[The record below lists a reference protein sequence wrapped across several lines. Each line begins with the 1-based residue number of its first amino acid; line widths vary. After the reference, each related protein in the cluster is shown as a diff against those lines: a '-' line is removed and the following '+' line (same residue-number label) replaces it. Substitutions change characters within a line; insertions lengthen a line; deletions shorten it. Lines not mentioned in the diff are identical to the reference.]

1 MRTFRLDKT
10 SQRMKIS
17 MYLRQCQN
25 YSHRQLRNVKVFLD
39 GKQVRLTKK
48 LPSSGILKVIEKE
61 KITNIEPIHMNL
73 DIAYEDDDILIVNKP
88 YNLVVHP
95 TKKNTDIT
103 LANGIVDYLN
113 LVPRFYNRLD
123 MDTTGL
129 IVIAKNSYTQAFL
142 QNNGEVRKKYIAI
155 VHGKITGTIEI
166 EKNIYRVENELKRII
181 DPRGQYAKTIV
192 SEISYSEKYNRT
204 IVQCELLT
212 GRTHQIRVHLS
223 SIGNPIVGDKL
234 YSDINDNCRQMLH
247 SYYIKFIH
255 PRTKQKVSVQIP
267 MYKDMSN
274 YGINIMEV

>member
-142 QNNGEVRKKYIAI
+142 QNNGEVRKNILQLFMVKLLGQLKLKKIYI
-155 VHGKITGTIEI
+155 E
-166 EKNIYRVENELKRII
+166 
-181 DPRGQYAKTIV
+181 
-192 SEISYSEKYNRT
+192 
-204 IVQCELLT
+204 
-212 GRTHQIRVHLS
+212 
-223 SIGNPIVGDKL
+223 
-234 YSDINDNCRQMLH
+234 
-247 SYYIKFIH
+247 
-255 PRTKQKVSVQIP
+255 
-267 MYKDMSN
+267 
-274 YGINIMEV
+274 